1 MAGDARAGDDPVDT
15 AAAAVRRDLE
25 ATNAWSPAAE
35 LALADATAHR
45 RWWLAQWPAGA
56 PLIRCLLA
64 QDVQEALH
72 EALDAQ
78 WPCCA
83 EHADHPLLVEP
94 DLGPD
99 PFWVCHRTGL
109 PVAQVGGL

>member
-1 MAGDARAGDDPVDT
+1 MDGRHPGDDPVAV
-15 AAAAVRRDLE
+15 AAAAVRRDLV
-25 ATNAWSPAAE
+25 ATSTWSAVAE
-35 LALADATAHR
+35 RALADAVAHR

-56 PLIRCLLA
+56 PLVRCLLA

-72 EALDAQ
+72 EAVDAR
-78 WPCCA
+78 WPCCV
-83 EHADHPLLVEP
+83 EHEDHPLLVEP